1 MLDDGNGLVRRKP
14 VRRKPVRRT
23 PAERS
28 AIVAETYQPGATVA
42 GVAQRHGIIASQL
55 SSWRTVETV
64 KAQRAKRRGASFAEI
79 TVLADAVAVPFD
91 GIEIVCGAV
100 VIRLPKSTTAKRI
113 VGIAQHLARGT

>member
-1 MLDDGNGLVRRKP
+1 MLDDGNDL

-28 AIVAETYQPGATVA
+28 SIVAETYQPGATVA

-55 SSWRTVETV
+55 SSWRTAEKG
-64 KAQRAKRRGASFAEI
+64 KAGRDNQLGSGFAEI
-79 TVLADAVAVPFD
+79 TVVADAVAVPFD

-100 VIRLPKSTTAKRI
+100 VIHLPKNATAKRI
-113 VGIAQHLARGT
+113 ADIAQRLAWGT